1 MSAPQSL
8 TIPLAAELVARLATA
23 AERSG
28 LTAAELATR
37 AIADHLD
44 GVTAYGRLGEEMA
57 LVKDRLA
64 ELAGLVGEALAE
76 PAPGAVAEIC
86 RYRAAKASG
95 P

>member
-8 TIPLAAELVARLATA
+8 TIPLAAELAARLAAA

-28 LTAAELATR
+28 LTAAELAAR

-64 ELAGLVGEALAE
+64 ELAPSAI
-76 PAPGAVAEIC
+76 AEIC
-86 RYRAAKASG
+86 RYRTAKA
-95 P
+95 PAA

>member
-8 TIPLAAELVARLATA
+8 TIPLAAELAARLATA

-44 GVTAYGRLGEEMA
+44 GVTAYSRLGEEMA

-76 PAPGAVAEIC
+76 PPPGAVAEIC
-86 RYRAAKASG
+86 RYRAAKA
-95 P
+95 PAA